1 MDDEQKNKKKFSTKS
16 TEEKVLTVVIFGIL
30 IAGIVGAFSSCII
43 SSVKTAYNSITMTEE
58 EKRLEEIKEGNKEY
72 FEENKGLKYIYS
84 DELKEHAE
92 NYDII
97 SELDLWDADEQ
108 TQKLIEKAFKEGVVY
123 GSDLTVDIYNGE
135 EGRPKKYRNK

>member
-16 TEEKVLTVVIFGIL
+16 TGEKVLTVVIFGIL

-43 SSVKTAYNSITMTEE
+43 SSVKTIYNSVTMTEE
-58 EKRLEEIKEGNKEY
+58 EKRIEEIKEENKEY
-72 FEENKGLKYIYS
+72 FEESKGLKYIYT

-92 NYDII
+92 DYDII
-97 SELDLWDADEQ
+97 SVLDLWNANEQ
-108 TQKLIEKAFKEGVVY
+108 TQRLVEKAFEEGVEY

-135 EGRPKKYRNK
+135 IGRRYKYRNK